1 VTTQSANMHTFS
13 IPVMGTGFS
22 IDTPLRVAQY
32 GISSV
37 ISLVDDVL
45 IEQMRKFH
53 AERSGEPY
61 EAVGPQEEDARA
73 RRITL
78 YLNLV
83 NRLVQRQVQQM
94 KRADF
99 SPESNIVR
107 YFELLP
113 DNKPRRLY
121 RKMLAEDDP
130 VEKARLQ
137 EKLRTLVV
145 PGSID
150 VNIMTKINK
159 TNFRGNKMLPCEYAD
174 ALAALR
180 GFARSDLRSS
190 IVLSA
195 GINQRLCT
203 YITRF
208 EDFYPDAEGELAKKI
223 SLKVS
228 DFRSAEIQGRFLARR
243 GIWVSEYRIESGL
256 NCGGHAFPTTGW
268 LMGPVLE
275 QFKNRK
281 HELIEKIFT
290 IYRKALAERGRR
302 VNPECPAVRFTVQ
315 GGIGSCVE
323 NDLLMQYYDMDGTGW
338 GTPFLLVP
346 EVTGVDEAHLAKLI
360 RATERDVYLS
370 NSSPL
375 GIPFWNLRT
384 SASEKARRRRI
395 REGRPGSRC
404 PKGFSVTNTE
414 FSEAPICI
422 ASRTYQKLKLKSLSE
437 NGYTKEQMSF
447 MSEEVLSKSCIC
459 HDLSGSVKV
468 KSGIETNATP
478 ALCCGPNIVNFS
490 RIATLKEMVDHI
502 YGRGIE
508 LTRPG
513 RPHMFIQEMMLYI
526 DYFRKEM
533 EKFSLK
539 LSTRKKKYF
548 IEFRKNLQEGLE
560 YYQRLSESF
569 AREEWGSFIDDLK
582 PVCKALEALEPN
594 ASLDVSPSLAL
605 SDAC

>member
-1 VTTQSANMHTFS
+1 MTTQSANMHTFS

-37 ISLVDDVL
+37 MSLVDDVL

-61 EAVGPQEEDARA
+61 EAVGQREEDARA

-94 KRADF
+94 KSADF

-113 DNKPRRLY
+113 DIEPSRLY
-121 RKMLAEDDP
+121 QKMLAEDNP
-130 VEKARLQ
+130 AEKARLQ
-137 EKLRTLVV
+137 EELRTLVV

-159 TNFRGNKMLPCEYAD
+159 TNFRGNKMLPSEYAD

-180 GFARSDLRSS
+180 GFARSELRSS

-195 GINQRLCT
+195 GMNQRLYT
-203 YITRF
+203 YLTRF

-223 SLKVS
+223 ALKVS
-228 DFRSAEIQGRFLARR
+228 DYRSAEIQGRFLAKR

-256 NCGGHAFPTTGW
+256 NCGGHAFPTTGS
-268 LMGPVLE
+268 LMGPILE

-290 IYRKALAERGRR
+290 IYRKALAEGGRR
-302 VNPECPAVRFTVQ
+302 ANTECPAVRFTVQ
-315 GGIGSCVE
+315 GGIGSCAE
-323 NDLLMQYYDMDGTGW
+323 SDLLMQYYDMDGTGW

-346 EVTGVDEAHLAKLI
+346 EVTGVDEAHLAKLTG
-360 RATERDVYLS
+360 ATERDVYLS

-384 SASEKARRRRI
+384 SDSEKARRRRI
-395 REGRPGSRC
+395 REGRPGSPC

-414 FSEAPICI
+414 FSETPICT

-447 MSEEVLSKSCIC
+447 ISEGVLSKSCLC

-468 KSGIETNATP
+468 KNGIETNATP

-513 RPHMFIQEMMLYI
+513 RPHIFIQEMMLYI

-539 LSTRKKKYF
+539 LSTRKKEYF
-548 IEFRKNLQEGLE
+548 TEFRKNLQEGLE
-560 YYQRLSESF
+560 YYQRFSESF

-582 PVCKALEALEPN
+582 SVCKALEALEPEPIIT
-594 ASLDVSPSLAL
+594 SF
-605 SDAC
+605 